1 MNMTAKKSAQFI
13 HIETY
18 SDKKQARKKNKN
30 GNEILDRDSDFRET
44 TTTGVL
50 GEALRVERY
59 CSHVDNPEPPQ
70 LLYGVDIHGVEALVA
85 DYRANFKLIDSKGK
99 KRSLRKDACALLAGT
114 ISLKREDIDDWEDYK
129 KASIDYLIKKYGHK
143 LKSVIEHTDEKPLHI
158 HFFVVADHD
167 EVLNDLH
174 EGKKAVSD
182 IRKQNRKSEKED
194 KKTQKLAYNKAMIE
208 FQDDFYISVA
218 KKFGFSRT
226 GEKPRT
232 RIPET
237 SLYKKAEAER
247 LAQLEMIEEK
257 KKEVEILN
265 NTLINKNLLIEEAKN
280 EGIKK
285 GIDLSINKFSKEN
298 YFNKF
303 VFSISKLNEYR
314 KESEFYKDRAIKINL
329 RKNHY
334 KSKLTE
340 AAKKN
345 KENGVLF
352 EKIKSQNEILN
363 KINFFMFEE
372 PEINT
377 PGEKNDIRSRIIGQI
392 SEIENQQQ
400 QISPGLQEFSNRI
413 NRFRARAGSVKNTI
427 RRTLGVLQ
435 YNIKEFLGN
444 FFTFEFFEGPEKFEE
459 NSQQINKPTKT
470 EKSEE
475 RNENRRN
482 DIKRAKFTI

>member
-1 MNMTAKKSAQFI
+1 MKKSAQFI

-44 TTTGVL
+44 TSSGVL
-50 GEALRVERY
+50 NEALRVDGY
-59 CSHVDNPEPPQ
+59 CDHVNSPEQPL

-129 KASIDYLIKKYGHK
+129 KASIEFLKNKYGHK
-143 LKSVIEHTDEKPLHI
+143 LKSIIEHTDEKPLHI

-182 IRKQNRKSEKED
+182 IRKKNRKSDPENKKE
-194 KKTQKLAYNKAMIE
+194 QKSAYNKAMVE
-208 FQDDFYISVA
+208 FQDDFYFSVA

-226 GEKPRT
+226 GEKPKT

-237 SLYKKAEAER
+237 HIYKKAEAER

-257 KKEVEILN
+257 KKEVEKLN
-265 NTLINKNLLIEEAKN
+265 NTLINKNLLIDEAKN

-285 GIDLSINKFSKEN
+285 GIDLSIKKFSKEN

-303 VFSISKLNEYR
+303 IFSINHLNKYK
-314 KESEFYKDRAIKINL
+314 KESEHYKNEAIKLNL
-329 RKNHY
+329 RKNQY
-334 KSKLTE
+334 KSKLAIE
-340 AAKKN
+340 AKKN
-345 KENGVLF
+345 KENGILF

-372 PEINT
+372 PEIT
-377 PGEKNDIRSRIIGQI
+377 KPGEKNDIRSRIIGQI

-400 QISPGLQEFSNRI
+400 QINYGLSKIGRRI
-413 NRFRARAGSVKNTI
+413 NKFREGYGKFKSGIGRIKF
-427 RRTLGVLQ
+427 VLQ
-435 YNIKEFLGN
+435 YHIKDLIDGFFSPELFKTTREEF
-444 FFTFEFFEGPEKFEE
+444 EK
-459 NSQQINKPTKT
+459 N
-470 EKSEE
+470 SEE
-475 RNENRRN
+475 INDPKNEQIAKRKAGNNRVVIERPKPG
-482 DIKRAKFTI
+482 I